1 MASLLRPGGR
11 FLIAHS
17 EGRAAINARHQQGAM
32 AVSVPLRPAQE
43 EAAVWKKYFRVDIL
57 ADSDNFYLI
66 SGVKA

>member
-1 MASLLRPGGR
+1 
-11 FLIAHS
+11 
-17 EGRAAINARHQQGAM
+17 M